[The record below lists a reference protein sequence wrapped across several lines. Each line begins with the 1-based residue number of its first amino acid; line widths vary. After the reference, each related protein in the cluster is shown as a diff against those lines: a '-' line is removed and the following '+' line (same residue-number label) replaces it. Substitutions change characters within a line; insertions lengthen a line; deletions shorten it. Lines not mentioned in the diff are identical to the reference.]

1 MELLIKTFLEIL
13 ISQVIYTVYQL
24 LYVILYLHIC
34 ICCYMVSLLELING
48 LNKILSVCVHT
59 VTLQ

>member
-1 MELLIKTFLEIL
+1 MEIL

-24 LYVILYLHIC
+24 LYVILYLHLC